1 MSQLLYP
8 VNREPPPP
16 QFRESHM
23 TKVLAVL
30 LLVVAGALV
39 FTVIKTRG
47 LQSGQQS
54 IAYEP
59 RPIAQRPDDK
69 LGADEKST
77 IDVFKQFSRSVV
89 HITSLDSRRDRMTL
103 DVSDIPQGTGTGF
116 VWDSN
121 GHVVTNFHVIQHGN
135 RASVTLQDGTT
146 YPAKIIGKAPDKD
159 LAVLKIDAPA
169 QKLQPL
175 PVGSSGTLQ
184 VGQKVLAIGNP
195 FGLDQTLTTGVISG
209 LGREIKSVTNRS
221 IFDVIQ
227 TDASINPGNSGGP
240 LLDSSGRLIG
250 INTAIYSPSG
260 ANAGI
265 GFAVPVDTV
274 NSIVPQLL
282 KDGKLTRPGMGINI
296 LSDQIAASQKI
307 EGVVVLGVAPGGP
320 ADKAGIAGAQQAQGG
335 MALGDIITKFGNIE
349 IKRSSDL
356 FRALDAHKV
365 GEEVELEV
373 QRDNEKRKVKVTL
386 EALP

>member
-1 MSQLLYP
+1 MSQSLYP
-8 VNREPPPP
+8 VSHPHPPPY
-16 QFRESHM
+16 RESHI

-39 FTVIKTRG
+39 FTVI
-47 LQSGQQS
+47 QSKRQGAQQQNIS
-54 IAYEP
+54 FEP
-59 RPIAQRPDDK
+59 RPVSQRPDDK
-69 LGADEKST
+69 LGADEKTT
-77 IDVFKQFSRSVV
+77 IEVFKKFSRSVV
-89 HITSLDSRRDRMTL
+89 HITSLDARRDRMTL
-103 DVSDIPQGTGTGF
+103 DVSEIPQGTGSGF
-116 VWDSN
+116 VWDAN

-135 RASVTLQDGTT
+135 RASVTLNDGSS
-146 YPAKIIGKAPDKD
+146 YPARIIGTAPDKD

-175 PVGSSGTLQ
+175 PVGQSTVLE

-209 LGREIKSVTNRS
+209 LGREIKSVTQRP
-221 IFDVIQ
+221 IYDVIQ

-250 INTAIYSPSG
+250 VNTAIYSPSG

-274 NSIVPQLL
+274 NAIVPQLL
-282 KDGKLTRPGMGINI
+282 KHGRLTRPGLGINI
-296 LSDQIAASQKI
+296 LSDQIAAQQKI
-307 EGVVVLGVAPGGP
+307 DGVVILGVTPGGA
-320 ADKAGIAGAQQAQGG
+320 ADQAGIAGARQAPGG
-335 MALGDIITKFGNIE
+335 LALGDVIVKLDQTE

-356 FRALDAHKV
+356 YKALDNHKV
-365 GEEVELEV
+365 GDEVEVVLE
-373 QRDNEKRKVKVTL
+373 NEGNRRTVKVTL
-386 EALP
+386 QALP

>member
-8 VNREPPPP
+8 VNREPP
-16 QFRESHM
+16 QFRESPM
-23 TKVLAVL
+23 TKILAVL

-47 LQSGQQS
+47 LSSGQQS

-69 LGADEKST
+69 LGADEKTT

-116 VWDSN
+116 VWDAN

-175 PVGSSGTLQ
+175 PVGASGNLQ

-282 KDGKLTRPGMGINI
+282 RDGKLTRPGMGINI

-320 ADKAGIAGAQQAQGG
+320 ADKAGITGAQQAQGG

-349 IKRSSDL
+349 IRRSSDL

>member
-8 VNREPPPP
+8 VNREPTP
-16 QFRESHM
+16 QFRESRM

-39 FTVIKTRG
+39 FTVVKTRG
-47 LQSGQQS
+47 MTETQQN
-54 IAYEP
+54 IAFEP
-59 RPIAQRPDDK
+59 RPISQRPDDK
-69 LGADEKST
+69 LGADEKAT

-89 HITSLDSRRDRMTL
+89 HITSLESRRDRMTL
-103 DVSDIPQGTGTGF
+103 DVSDIPQGTGSGF
-116 VWDSN
+116 LWDAN

-175 PVGSSGTLQ
+175 PVGTSTNLQ

-209 LGREIKSVTNRS
+209 LGREIKSVTQRS

-250 INTAIYSPSG
+250 VNTAIYSPSG

-274 NSIVPQLL
+274 NAIVPQLL
-282 KDGKLTRPGMGINI
+282 KDGKLTRPGLGINI
-296 LSDQIAASQKI
+296 LSDQIAASQRI
-307 EGVVVLGVAPGGP
+307 EGVVILGVAPGGA
-320 ADKAGIAGAQQAQGG
+320 ADRAGITGAKQAQGG
-335 MALGDIITKFGNIE
+335 MALGDIITKLNRVE
-349 IKRSSDL
+349 IRRSSDL
-356 FRALDAHKV
+356 FRALDTHKV
-365 GEEVELEV
+365 GEEVELELL
-373 QRDNEKRKVKVTL
+373 RDGEKRTVKVTL

>member
-1 MSQLLYP
+1 MAQLLYP

-47 LQSGQQS
+47 LSAGQQS

-59 RPIAQRPDDK
+59 RPISQRPDDK
-69 LGADEKST
+69 LGADEKTT

-116 VWDSN
+116 VWDAN

-175 PVGSSGTLQ
+175 PVGTSGNLQ

-282 KDGKLTRPGMGINI
+282 KDGKLTRPGLGINI
-296 LSDQIAASQKI
+296 LSDQVAASQKI

-320 ADKAGIAGAQQAQGG
+320 ADKAGITGAQQAQGG
-335 MALGDIITKFGNIE
+335 MALGDIITKFGTIE

>member
-1 MSQLLYP
+1 MSQFLYP
-8 VNREPPPP
+8 VNREPHPPP
-16 QFRESHM
+16 YRESHTM

-39 FTVIKTRG
+39 FTVLKMR
-47 LQSGQQS
+47 GQQTQQAFS
-54 IAYEP
+54 VEP
-59 RPIAQRPDDK
+59 RPISQRPDDK

-89 HITSLDSRRDRMTL
+89 HITSLESRRDRMTL
-103 DVSDIPQGTGTGF
+103 DVSEIPQGTGSGF
-116 VWDSN
+116 VWDN
-121 GHVVTNFHVIQHGN
+121 AGHVVTNFHVIQHGN
-135 RASVTLQDGTT
+135 RASVTLQDGST
-146 YPAKIIGKAPDKD
+146 YPATIVGRAPDKD

-175 PVGSSGTLQ
+175 PVGSSGNLQ

-209 LGREIKSVTNRS
+209 LGREIKSVTQRA
-221 IFDVIQ
+221 IYDVIQ

-274 NSIVPQLL
+274 NAIVPVLL
-282 KDGKLTRPGMGINI
+282 RDGKLSRPGLGINI
-296 LSDQIAASQKI
+296 LSDQITASQKI
-307 EGVVVLGVAPGGP
+307 EGVVVLGVAPGGA
-320 ADKAGIAGAQQAQGG
+320 ADKAGIIGAQQAPGG
-335 MALGDIITKFGNIE
+335 MALGDIIVKFDKAE
-349 IKRSSDL
+349 IKRQSDL
-356 FRALDAHKV
+356 FKALDAHKV
-365 GEEVELEV
+365 GDEVELELL
-373 QRDNEKRKVKVTL
+373 REGEKRTVKVTL